1 MTASPLSVPRPS
13 PSTTATAPAPH
24 LQVIWTDPVTGR
36 EGYVVIDRLVRGV
49 SSGGLRMREGCT
61 LDEVR
66 GLAAGMSRKEALH
79 YDPANRYIPL
89 GGAKGGIDCSPHDPQ
104 ARAVLSRF
112 LDAVRS
118 LLKHHWT
125 TGEDLGLRQDTIDE
139 VLAELGMDSSIE
151 AIYPLLDDAAEARS
165 RLADA
170 FAVEVDGVLLAELVG
185 GLGVAESALTALD
198 HLGISRT
205 SARAV
210 VQGFGSMGGATARY
224 LARAG
229 VSVVG
234 LADARGVIVN
244 PDGLDVERFLRTRD
258 GLGGIDR
265 SQLRP
270 GDTEADGDAWLDI
283 DCEILV
289 PAAVSYCIGVPEQA
303 RITARI
309 IAEAANMPTLPEA
322 EAALHARGTLV
333 LPDFVAN
340 SATNAW
346 WWWTLFG
353 DIGADA
359 EQAHR
364 KVRDAMGRL
373 TADMLT
379 DAARYGSTPRQAAL
393 GVVDRKIGDIEARF
407 GRPGE
412 PAVVRTDGG
421 RHGDPR

>member
-1 MTASPLSVPRPS
+1 MTASPLSIPRP
-13 PSTTATAPAPH
+13 TTAPPPH
-24 LQVIWTDPVTGR
+24 LQVTWTDPVTGR
-36 EGYVVIDRLVRGV
+36 RGYVVIDRLVRGV

-66 GLAAGMSRKEALH
+66 GLAAGMTRKEALH

-89 GGAKGGIDCSPHDPQ
+89 GGAKGGIDCDPHDPQ
-104 ARAVLSRF
+104 ARAVLGRF

-139 VLAELGMDSSIE
+139 VLAELGMDSSIA
-151 AIYPLLDDAAEARS
+151 AIYPLLDDAAGARQ

-170 FAVEVDGVLLAELVG
+170 FAVEVDGVLLADLVG

-198 HLGISRT
+198 HLGLSRT

-210 VQGFGSMGGATARY
+210 VQGFGSMGGATARH
-224 LARAG
+224 LAREG
-229 VSVVG
+229 VTVVG

-244 PDGLDVERFLRTRD
+244 PAGLDVERLLLTRD

-270 GDTEADGDAWLDI
+270 GDTEADGDTWLDI
-283 DCEILV
+283 DCEVLV
-289 PAAVSYCIGVPEQA
+289 PAAVSYCIGASEQERIKA
-303 RITARI
+303 RV
-309 IAEAANMPTLPEA
+309 IAEAANMPTLPDA

-359 EQAHR
+359 DQAHR
-364 KVRDAMGRL
+364 KIREAMGRL
-373 TADMLT
+373 TTDMLT
-379 DAARYGSTPRQAAL
+379 DAETYGTTPREAAL
-393 GVVDRKIGDIEARF
+393 GVVARKLGDIEARF
-407 GRPGE
+407 GGPGA
-412 PAVVRTDGG
+412 PAAVRSAGG
-421 RHGDPR
+421 SHDDPR